1 MTFTA
6 VDHIATPVLDIA
18 YEHAGD
24 PEGIPVVLLHGFPY
38 DVRAYD
44 KVAAALVARG
54 GYSVYAPYLRGFG
67 KTRFLSETNMRSGQQ
82 GAIGQDLLDF
92 IDALGLDRPIVGGYD
107 WGGRAACI
115 VAALW
120 PGRVR
125 GLVTVDGYNVQNI
138 AHSGEPSKPEWEAT
152 YWYQYYFHSERGRR
166 GLERNREELCELLW
180 RTWSPTWTKAS
191 AEFPASAPSLH
202 NPDFVEVVI
211 HSYRHRY
218 NLAEGDPRYQAI
230 EERLAFGTEI
240 SVPTVVLESGADGV
254 GGAGFD
260 ASGDRELFTGRFEYR
275 KVNGVGHNLPQ
286 EAPEAFAEAVHLL
299 GSAAD
304 ED

>member
-1 MTFTA
+1 MSTQ
-6 VDHIATPVLDIA
+6 
-18 YEHAGD
+18 GD
-24 PEGIPVVLLHGFPY
+24 PSGIPVVLLHGFPY

-44 KVAAALVARG
+44 EVAAALVAQG

-67 KTRFLSETNMRSGQQ
+67 KTQFLSETDLRSGQQ

-125 GLVTVDGYNVQNI
+125 GLVTADGYNVQDI
-138 AHSGEPSKPEWEAT
+138 ARSGEPSKPEWEAT
-152 YWYQYYFHSERGRR
+152 YWYQYYFQSERGRR

-180 RTWSPTWTKAS
+180 RTWSPTWARSST
-191 AEFPASAPSLH
+191 EFPASAPSLH
-202 NPDFVEVVI
+202 NPDFVEVVV

-218 NLAEGDPRYQAI
+218 GLAEGDPRYQAI

-240 SVPTVVLESGADGV
+240 AVPTVVLESGADGI

-260 ASGDRELFTGRFEYR
+260 ASGDRERFTGRFEYQL
-275 KVNGVGHNLPQ
+275 VDGVGHNLPQ
-286 EAPEAFAEAVHLL
+286 EAPEAFAEAVHVL
-299 GSAAD
+299 GPAD

>member
-6 VDHIATPVLDIA
+6 LDHIATPVLDIA

-24 PEGIPVVLLHGFPY
+24 PAGIPVVLLHGFPY

-44 KVAAALVARG
+44 KVAAVLVAQG

-67 KTRFLSETNMRSGQQ
+67 RTRFKSETDMRSGQQ

-120 PGRVR
+120 PERVR
-125 GLVTVDGYNVQNI
+125 GLVTVDGFNVQDI
-138 AHSGEPSKPEWEAT
+138 ARSGEPSKPEWEAT

-180 RTWSPTWTKAS
+180 RMWSPEWETAS

-218 NLAEGDPRYQAI
+218 GLAEGDPRYRAI

-240 SVPTVVLESGADGV
+240 AVPTVVLEAGADGV
-254 GGAGFD
+254 GGPAFAD
-260 ASGDRELFTGRFEYR
+260 SGDRELFTGRFEFR
-275 KVNGVGHNLPQ
+275 HLAGIGHNVPQ
-286 EAPEAFAEAVHLL
+286 EAPEAFAEAVRLL
-299 GSAAD
+299 G
-304 ED
+304 

>member
-6 VDHIATPVLDIA
+6 LDHVATPVLDIA

-24 PEGIPVVLLHGFPY
+24 PSGIPVVLLHGFPY

-44 KVAAALVARG
+44 KVAAALVAHG

-67 KTRFLSETNMRSGQQ
+67 RTRFLSEADLRSGQQ
-82 GAIGQDLLDF
+82 GAIGQDLVDF
-92 IDALGLDRPIVGGYD
+92 IDALRLDRPIVGGYD

-115 VAALW
+115 VSALW
-120 PGRVR
+120 PERVR
-125 GLVTVDGYNVQNI
+125 GLVTVDGYNVQDI
-138 AHSGEPSKPEWEAT
+138 AHSAEPSKPEWEAT

-180 RTWSPTWTKAS
+180 RTWSPTWQAAS

-218 NLAEGDPRYQAI
+218 GLAEGDPRYQAI

-240 SVPTVVLESGADGV
+240 AVPTVVLEAGADGV
-254 GGAGFD
+254 GGPAFAD
-260 ASGDRELFTGRFEYR
+260 SGDRELFTGRFEYR
-275 KVNGVGHNLPQ
+275 KVDGVGHNVPQ
-286 EAPEAFAEAVHLL
+286 EAPEAFAAAVHLL
-299 GSAAD
+299 GAAATA
-304 ED
+304 